1 MKKQIVVFA
10 MLLTFLPAVKAFAGT
25 ANATASTTTQT
36 QAQANGNSFNA
47 SLGLSASTG
56 PSSADVSVGN
66 FSTGAST
73 SQVGN
78 VSTGASTSNSQVGN
92 VSTGAS
98 TSNVGSVSTGASTS
112 QVGAT
117 SASVG
122 GLQNNLSISSEAA
135 KIPLGTPNAILP
147 SIPTAQIFGDLS
159 QRPAIVRGIPLI
171 LESLRQCNAV
181 ATKKYPLEDVFDAGK
196 SGKTEVVFSPNQNY
210 ASKSSSSS
218 SASASGASDWS
229 ANPANLSANTPSAT
243 STSGASVRTAQ
254 VLFPTAAGAYDC
266 LGTMTV
272 SAKSGSRAPFTTVV
286 SDARIYAL
294 DKMSGFP
301 DIYLVSVPEA
311 IAAAESLNTA
321 GSGMGVSP
329 GIVGSAANMLT
340 GGMISAGIGSGKSNA
355 AAGAEIGCT
364 FFVLARAGNGPEVI
378 IDPNKVSAQY
388 AEPKAK
394 PAVGDAS
401 GEKIS
406 KR

>member
-10 MLLTFLPAVKAFAGT
+10 MLLSFLSAVKAFAGT

-47 SLGLSASTG
+47 SLGLSTG
-56 PSSADVSVGN
+56 SSSA
-66 FSTGAST
+66 A
-73 SQVGN
+73 VGN
-78 VSTGASTSNSQVGN
+78 VSTGASTSSANVGDLTTGASTSQVGN

-112 QVGAT
+112 QVGET

-122 GLQNNLSISSEAA
+122 GLQNNLSISSAAA

>member
-1 MKKQIVVFA
+1 MKKQIIVVSVVA
-10 MLLTFLPAVKAFAGT
+10 ALMLPMQASAGT
-25 ANATASTTTQT
+25 ASANVSANT
-36 QAQANGNSFNA
+36 QAAAQAQGNVLGA
-47 SLGLSASTG
+47 SLGATG
-56 PSSADVSVGN
+56 
-66 FSTGAST
+66 
-73 SQVGN
+73 
-78 VSTGASTSNSQVGN
+78 
-92 VSTGAS
+92 
-98 TSNVGSVSTGASTS
+98 
-112 QVGAT
+112 VGAVKVQT
-117 SASVG
+117 G
-122 GLQNNLSISSEAA
+122 GMTINSES

-181 ATKKYPLEDVFDAGK
+181 ATEKYPLEDVFDAGK

-218 SASASGASDWS
+218 SSSSSASSASDWS
-229 ANPANLSANTPSAT
+229 ANPANLSANTSPVT
-243 STSGASVRTAQ
+243 STSGTSVRTAQ

-294 DKMSGFP
+294 TKMSGFP

-388 AEPKAK
+388 ADPKAK
-394 PAVGDAS
+394 PAVGEAA

-406 KR
+406 KK